1 MIRLALAA
9 ALLALPALGPTVGPE
24 VVDVRVGRA
33 DAAKGFVAGPG
44 RVVTVAHVL
53 DAPGDVLVDGRRAT
67 VVRRDERLDLA
78 VLAAPVDGPVARYG
92 GTPDAVLRRANA
104 RVDGSAWRRPVLEL
118 RTEVEVGASG
128 TPVMG
133 ADGRVAGVIFARS
146 ERRGRAWAVDGNA
159 IVDLVPSAETKASI
173 APD

>member
-1 MIRLALAA
+1 VKWLVLGAVALG
-9 ALLALPALGPTVGPE
+9 LLAPSGAAGPQ

-53 DAPGDVLVDGRRAT
+53 DAPGEVLVDGRRAT

-78 VLAAPVDGPVARYG
+78 VLAARVDGPVARYG
-92 GTPDAVLRRANA
+92 GTPDAVVRRADA
-104 RVDGSAWRRPVLEL
+104 RVDGASWRRAVLEL
-118 RTEVEVGASG
+118 RLEVADGDSG
-128 TPVMG
+128 TPVLG

-146 ERRGRAWAVDGNA
+146 ERPGRAWAVALTGRG
-159 IVDLVPSAETKASI
+159 VPE
-173 APD
+173 P